1 MASSPLIRQ
10 LIEALR
16 CLPGVGPKSS
26 QRMAYHLLER
36 DREGA
41 RRLAAALAEAVERVK
56 HCSQCRLLTENE
68 VCTICAD
75 PTRDSGSL
83 CVVEMPGDVEAIQQA
98 TGYRGRYY
106 VLMGHLSP
114 LDGVG
119 PAELGMDRLMERL
132 DPGEIREVIVATNP
146 TVEGDATAHY
156 IAEQLRSRGMHVTRL
171 AHGIPLG
178 GELES
183 VDRGTLAHAFSDR
196 RAF

>member
-1 MASSPLIRQ
+1 VAGSQLIRQ
-10 LIEALR
+10 LTEALR

-41 RRLAAALAEAVERVK
+41 RRLAQALSEAVEKVR
-56 HCSQCRLLTENE
+56 HCVRCRILTENE
-68 VCTICAD
+68 ICPICAD
-75 PTRDSGSL
+75 PARDSASL

-98 TGYRGRYY
+98 TSYRGRYY

-119 PAELGMDRLMERL
+119 PEDLGLDRLLQRL
-132 DPGEIREVIVATNP
+132 ASGEVREVILATNP

-156 IAEQLRSRGMHVTRL
+156 IAEQLHPQGIRVTRL

-178 GELES
+178 GELET

-196 RAF
+196 RDY